1 MTNNNSYNPY
11 TIAQHQFDK
20 AAEILKLDNATR
32 DLLRTP
38 MKEFHFSIPVR
49 MDDGRRKIFKGFRI
63 MHNDARGPAKG
74 GIRFH
79 PDETV
84 DTVRALSMQMSWKT
98 AVADIPLGGGK
109 GGVICDPH
117 DLSANEQEQIC
128 RGWVRQNFKNIGANI
143 DVGAPEL
150 MTNSQHMLWMLD
162 EYETITG
169 ERQPGFITGKPVG
182 MGGSLGRREATG
194 YGVMLCVR
202 EALKELNIKPSG
214 TTASFQGFGNVAQ
227 NAIELYMK
235 MGGKVLCVSC
245 WDQKEMTEISFCRE
259 DGVDLK
265 ELQKITDPFGG
276 IDVRK
281 AKDLGYNVTPG
292 SEWITKDVDILVPCA
307 VENQINEEN
316 IGLITDKV
324 KIVAE
329 GANSPT
335 NPKVEAKLDSK
346 GILLIP
352 DLLANSGGVI
362 CSYFEQVQSN
372 SNYYWDKNEV
382 FGKLDQKIT
391 AAYIS
396 VSEFSG
402 KNKLN
407 MRDSAYIISV
417 DRVATACRE
426 RGWV

>member
-1 MTNNNSYNPY
+1 MGNAYNPY
-11 TIAQHQFDK
+11 KTAQEQFDK
-20 AAEILKLDNATR
+20 AAVILELDDAAR

-49 MDDGRRKIFKGFRI
+49 MDNGGRRIFKGFRI

-79 PDETV
+79 PHETV
-84 DTVRALSMQMSWKT
+84 DTVRALSMLMTWKT

-117 DLSANEQEQIC
+117 DLSLNEQEQIC

-143 DVGAPEL
+143 DIPAPEL
-150 MTNSQHMLWMLD
+150 MTNAQHMLWMLD

-169 ERQPGFITGKPVG
+169 HRNPGFITGKPVG
-182 MGGSLGRREATG
+182 MGGSLGRVESTG

-202 EALKELNIKPSG
+202 EALKELNIKPAG
-214 TTASFQGFGNVAQ
+214 TTASFQGFGNVARH
-227 NAIELYMK
+227 AIELYNK
-235 MGGKVLCVSC
+235 MGGKVLCVSS
-245 WDQKEMTEISFCRE
+245 WDQKEMKEISYCKD
-259 DGVDLK
+259 DGIDLA
-265 ELQKITDPFGG
+265 ELKKITDPFGG
-276 IDVRK
+276 IDKTK
-281 AKDLGYNVTPG
+281 AKDLGYTVKEG
-292 SEWITKDVDILVPCA
+292 GEWVRKDVDILVPA
-307 VENQINEEN
+307 AIENQITSEN
-316 IGLITDKV
+316 IGLISPGV
-324 KIVAE
+324 KIIAE
-329 GANSPT
+329 GANNPT
-335 NPKVEAKLDSK
+335 NPSVEPELNRRNIK
-346 GILLIP
+346 LIP

-372 SNYYWDKNEV
+372 ANYYWDRNEV

-391 AAYIS
+391 SAYIS
-396 VSEFSG
+396 VSEFSQ
-402 KNKLN
+402 KNKFD
-407 MRDSAYIISV
+407 MRDAAYIISV

>member
-1 MTNNNSYNPY
+1 MANSAYNPY
-11 TIAQHQFDK
+11 TIAQEQFDK
-20 AAEILKLDNATR
+20 AADILNLDKASR

-49 MDDGRRKIFKGFRI
+49 MDDGIRRIFKGFRI

-79 PDETV
+79 PHETV
-84 DTVRALSMQMSWKT
+84 DTMRALSMLMSWKT
-98 AVADIPLGGGK
+98 AVADLPLGGGK

-117 DLSANEQEQIC
+117 DLSLNEQEQIC

-143 DVGAPEL
+143 DVPAPEL
-150 MTNSQHMLWMLD
+150 MTNAQHMLWMLD

-182 MGGSLGRREATG
+182 MGGSLGRKEATG

-202 EALKELNIKPSG
+202 EALKELNIKPSN

-227 NAIELYMK
+227 NAIELYTK
-235 MGGKVLCVSC
+235 MGGKILCVSS
-245 WDQKEMTEISFCRE
+245 WNQQDMEEISFCKE
-259 DGVDLK
+259 DGIDLL
-265 ELQKITDPFGG
+265 ELKKIADPFGG
-276 IDVRK
+276 IDKIK
-281 AKDLGYNVTPG
+281 AKDLGYQVIAGN
-292 SEWITKDVDILVPCA
+292 EWIKKNVDILVPAA
-307 VENQINEEN
+307 VENQINEDN
-316 IGLITDKV
+316 IELISEKV
-324 KIVAE
+324 KIIAE

-335 NPKVEAKLDSK
+335 NPKVEPRIHTKDIK
-346 GILLIP
+346 LIP
-352 DLLANSGGVI
+352 DLLANSGGAI

-372 SNYYWDKNEV
+372 MNYYWDKNEV

-396 VSEFSG
+396 ISEFAK
-402 KNKLN
+402 KNKMN
-407 MRDSAYIISV
+407 MREAAYIIAV
-417 DRVATACRE
+417 DRVAVACRE

>member
-1 MTNNNSYNPY
+1 MKNSNSYNPY
-11 TIAQHQFDK
+11 SIAQEQFDK
-20 AAEILKLDNATR
+20 AAEILNLDKAAR

-49 MDDGRRKIFKGFRI
+49 MDDGTRKIFKGFRI

-84 DTVRALSMQMSWKT
+84 DTVRALSLQMSWKT

-117 DLSANEQEQIC
+117 DLSLNEQEQIC
-128 RGWVRQNFKNIGANI
+128 RGWVRQNYKNIGANI

-182 MGGSLGRREATG
+182 MGGSLGRKEATG

-202 EALKELNIKPSG
+202 EALKELNIKPSN

-227 NAIELYMK
+227 NAIELYQK

-245 WDQKEMTEISFCRE
+245 WDQKEMSEISFCKDE
-259 DGVDLK
+259 GIDLK
-265 ELQKITDPFGG
+265 DLLKITDPFGE
-276 IDVRK
+276 INKKK
-281 AKDLGYNVTPG
+281 AKELGYTVTVG
-292 SEWITKDVDILVPCA
+292 SEWIKKEVDILVPCA
-307 VENQINEEN
+307 IENQITEDN
-316 IGLITDKV
+316 IDEISDKV
-324 KIVAE
+324 KIIAE

-335 NPKVEAKLDSK
+335 NPKAESKIDSK
-346 GILLIP
+346 GIILIP
-352 DLLANSGGVI
+352 DFLANSGGVI

-396 VSEFSG
+396 VSEFAK
-402 KNKLN
+402 KNKMN
-407 MRDSAYIISV
+407 MRDAAYIISV

>member
-1 MTNNNSYNPY
+1 LGNAYNPY
-11 TIAQHQFDK
+11 KTAQEQFDK
-20 AAEILKLDNATR
+20 AAVILELDDAAR

-49 MDDGRRKIFKGFRI
+49 MDNGGRRIFKGFRI

-79 PDETV
+79 PHETV
-84 DTVRALSMQMSWKT
+84 DTVRALSMLMTWKT

-117 DLSANEQEQIC
+117 DLSLNEQEQIC

-143 DVGAPEL
+143 DIPAPEL
-150 MTNSQHMLWMLD
+150 MTNAQHMLWMLD

-169 ERQPGFITGKPVG
+169 HRNPGFITGKPVG
-182 MGGSLGRREATG
+182 MGGSLGRVESTG

-202 EALKELNIKPSG
+202 EALKELNIKPAG
-214 TTASFQGFGNVAQ
+214 TTASFQGFGNVARH
-227 NAIELYMK
+227 AIELYNK
-235 MGGKVLCVSC
+235 MGGKVLCVSS
-245 WDQKEMTEISFCRE
+245 WDQKEMKEISYCKD
-259 DGVDLK
+259 DGIDLA
-265 ELQKITDPFGG
+265 ELKKITDPFGG
-276 IDVRK
+276 IDKTK
-281 AKDLGYNVTPG
+281 AKDLGYTVKEG
-292 SEWITKDVDILVPCA
+292 GEWVRKDVDILVPA
-307 VENQINEEN
+307 AIENQITSEN
-316 IGLITDKV
+316 IGLISPGV
-324 KIVAE
+324 KIIAE
-329 GANSPT
+329 GANNPT
-335 NPKVEAKLDSK
+335 NPSVEPELNRRNIK
-346 GILLIP
+346 LIP

-372 SNYYWDKNEV
+372 ANYYWDRNEV

-391 AAYIS
+391 SAYIS
-396 VSEFSG
+396 VSEFSQ
-402 KNKLN
+402 KNKFD
-407 MRDSAYIISV
+407 MRDAAYIISV